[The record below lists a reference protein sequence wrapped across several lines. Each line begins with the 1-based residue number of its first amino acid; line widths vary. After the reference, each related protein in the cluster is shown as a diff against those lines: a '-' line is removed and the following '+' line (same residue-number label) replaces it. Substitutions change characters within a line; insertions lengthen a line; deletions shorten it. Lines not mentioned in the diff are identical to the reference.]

1 MHHLQCLL
9 LFFVVSMGN
18 MLFFFMY
25 YLSINFYDV
34 ELLVCFWIIVS
45 LYKQLQGIDYQN
57 KHKR

>member
-18 MLFFFMY
+18 MLFFSMY

-34 ELLVCFWIIVS
+34 ELLVCFWIIVL
-45 LYKQLQGIDYQN
+45 LYNQLQGIDYLN